1 VPFFP
6 ALLTRGTAVE
16 DVPGHLPRVAGIPIN
31 LVSAS
36 VVPALS
42 ALGYLLHRRG
52 R

>member
-16 DVPGHLPRVAGIPIN
+16 DVPGHLPRVARIPIN
-31 LVSAS
+31 LFSAA

-42 ALGYLLHRRG
+42 GLGYLLHRRG
-52 R
+52 M